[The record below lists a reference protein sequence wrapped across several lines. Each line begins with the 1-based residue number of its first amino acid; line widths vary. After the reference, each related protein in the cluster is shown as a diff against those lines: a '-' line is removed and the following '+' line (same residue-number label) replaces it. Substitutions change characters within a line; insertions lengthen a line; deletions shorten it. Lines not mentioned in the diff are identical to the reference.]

1 MRLQLSVRERDRVA
15 LLRAVSE
22 GLLSVRA
29 AAERARLSVRQF
41 RRLLRRYEEEGDA
54 AVIHRSRGQPSN
66 HRKPEA
72 QRQGVLEQA
81 SQPVYHDF
89 GPTLL
94 AEHLSRDPKIGQVH
108 ASTLRLWMIEAGLW
122 EARPRK
128 LRHRKRRD
136 RRAACGELVQMDTSI
151 HGWLE
156 DRSDEE
162 IVLISMLD
170 DATSWLFAR
179 FVPRDTGRANRA
191 VIRDYLLTHGRPQA
205 LYVDQ
210 AGHFRNRRRTHRRDV
225 PAEEREAELTRSI
238 IFRALQALDCEMITA
253 YSPQAK
259 GRVERLFGTLQDRL
273 LKEMRVR
280 DLSSLAEADRFLQEE
295 FIPFWNERFT
305 VAPAEPVDA
314 HRPLPDDVDLE
325 ALFADTETRKITR
338 DFTLRFKNQ
347 RYQVSRA
354 QAHPAM
360 PGSEILVE
368 QRLDGSL
375 HFRWREQYLD
385 LEPAERS
392 EDCWA
397 AQQRKAEAEAR
408 KSTNRKPRPLPPK
421 PPADSPLRQFHSVS
435 KRAATLR
442 RERELQRKKMA
453 S

>member
-1 MRLQLSVRERDRVA
+1 MRLPLSVRERDRVA

-29 AAERARLSVRQF
+29 AAERAGLSVRQF
-41 RRLLRRYEEEGDA
+41 RRVLRRYEAEGDA
-54 AVIHRSRGQPSN
+54 AVIHRARGRPSN
-66 HRKPEA
+66 HRKPET
-72 QRQGVLEQA
+72 QRQRVLEKA
-81 SQPVYHDF
+81 SQADYHDF

-94 AEHLSRDPKIGQVH
+94 AEHLARDPEIGPVH

-151 HGWLE
+151 HRWLE

-170 DATSWLFAR
+170 DATSRLLAH

-210 AGHFRNRRRTHRRDV
+210 AGHFRNRRRSRRKDV
-225 PAEEREAELTRSI
+225 PAEERETELTRSI
-238 IFRALQALDCEMITA
+238 IFRALQALECEMITA

-273 LKEMRVR
+273 LKELRVQKI
-280 DLSSLAEADRFLQEE
+280 SSLAEADRFLQEQ
-295 FIPFWNERFT
+295 FIPFWNDRFT
-305 VAPAEPVDA
+305 VPPAEPLDA
-314 HRPLPDDVDLE
+314 HRPLPDEMDLE
-325 ALFADTETRKITR
+325 ALFADTDTRKVTR
-338 DFTLRFKNQ
+338 DFTLRFRNQ
-347 RYQVSRA
+347 RYQIPRE
-354 QAHPAM
+354 QAHPTM

-368 QRLDGSL
+368 RRLDGSL
-375 HFRWREQYLD
+375 HFRWRDRYLD
-385 LEPAERS
+385 LELAERS

-397 AQQRKAEAEAR
+397 AQQRKAETEAKKR
-408 KSTNRKPRPLPPK
+408 AAKKPHPRPPR
-421 PPADSPLRQFHSVS
+421 PPADSPMRRFHPVS
-435 KRAATLR
+435 RRAAEIF
-442 RERELQRKKMA
+442 REQEAKKKMA

>member
-1 MRLQLSVRERDRVA
+1 MRLHLSVRERDRVA

-22 GLLSVRA
+22 GLLTVRT
-29 AAERARLSVRQF
+29 AAERAGLTVRQF
-41 RRLLRRYEEEGDA
+41 RRLLRRYEAEGDA
-54 AVIHRSRGQPSN
+54 AVIHRARGRPSN

-72 QRQGVLEQA
+72 QRQRVLEIV

-94 AEHLSRDPKIGQVH
+94 AEHLSQDPEIGSLH
-108 ASTLRLWMIEAGLW
+108 ASTLRRWMIEAGLW

-136 RRAACGELVQMDTSI
+136 RRAACGELIQMDTSI
-151 HGWLE
+151 HPWLE
-156 DRSDEE
+156 DRSEEE

-170 DATSWLFAR
+170 DASSHLCAR

-191 VIRDYLLTHGRPQA
+191 LIRDYLRRHGRPLA
-205 LYVDQ
+205 FYVDQ
-210 AGHFRNRRRTHRRDV
+210 AGHFRNQRRSQRKGV
-225 PAEEREAELTRSI
+225 PAEEREGELTRSI
-238 IFRALQALDCEMITA
+238 ILRALEALDCELITA

-259 GRVERLFGTLQDRL
+259 GRIERLFGTLQDRL

-280 DLSSLAEADRFLQEE
+280 NLSSLAEADRFLQEE
-295 FIPFWNERFT
+295 FVPFWNERFT

-338 DFTLRFKNQ
+338 DFALRFHNQ
-347 RYQVSRA
+347 RYQIPRA
-354 QAHPAM
+354 QAHSAM

-375 HFRWREQYLD
+375 HFRWRDQYLD

-408 KSTNRKPRPLPPK
+408 KKANSKPRPLPPK

-435 KRAATLR
+435 KRAAALR
-442 RERELQRKKMA
+442 RERELERKMMA